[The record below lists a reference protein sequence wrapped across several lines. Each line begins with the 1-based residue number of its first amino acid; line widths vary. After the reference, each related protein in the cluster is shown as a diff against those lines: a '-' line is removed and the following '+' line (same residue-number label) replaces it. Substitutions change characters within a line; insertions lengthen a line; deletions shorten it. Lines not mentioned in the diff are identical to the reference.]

1 MGIYYK
7 QFRIFSEIAKQ
18 MNWLNVERIIR
29 RNDLRLFSP
38 QDLRHLLRAS
48 EVSVRFLITR
58 AHKRGDVIKLRREL
72 YALPDRLP
80 SELELGNALIK
91 PSYISFLYALSYY
104 HLIPEAVFE
113 IASATTRTTRRFE
126 ALGKVF
132 TYHHI
137 KPTAFTGYR
146 PEIVGGKTILIAEP
160 EKALV
165 DCLYFASLGQLA
177 LPDRLDISTLN
188 PNRILALAQ
197 LYRRPTLIEK
207 IEELL

>member
-1 MGIYYK
+1 MTK
-7 QFRIFSEIAKQ
+7 QL
-18 MNWLNVERIIR
+18 NWLQVERTIQ

-38 QDLRHLLRAS
+38 QDLRHLLRAT
-48 EVSVRFLITR
+48 EVSMRFLLTR
-58 AHKRGDVIKLRREL
+58 AHKRGDVVKLRREL

-80 SELELGNALIK
+80 SELALGNVLIR
-91 PSYISFLYALSYY
+91 PSYISFLYALAFY

-137 KPTAFTGYR
+137 KPVAFTGYR
-146 PEIVGGKTILIAEP
+146 PEKIGGKTILIAEP

-165 DCLYFASLGQLA
+165 DCLYFASLGKLS
-177 LPDRLDISTLN
+177 LPDRLDLATLN
-188 PNRILALAQ
+188 SERILALAQ
-197 LYRRPTLIEK
+197 LYKRPTLVEK
-207 IEELL
+207 VEALL

>member
-1 MGIYYK
+1 
-7 QFRIFSEIAKQ
+7 
-18 MNWLNVERIIR
+18 MNWINVERIIR
-29 RNDLRLFSP
+29 RNDLRVFSP
-38 QDLRHLLRAS
+38 QDLLHLLRAS
-48 EVSVRFLITR
+48 EVSVRFLLTR
-58 AHKRGDVIKLRREL
+58 AHKRGDVVKLRREL

-80 SELELGNALIK
+80 SELELSNALIS
-91 PSYISFLYALSYY
+91 PSYISFYYALAYY

-113 IASATTRTTRRFE
+113 ITSATTRTTRRFE

-132 TYHHI
+132 TYRHI
-137 KPTAFTGYR
+137 KPIAFTGYR

-177 LPDRLDISTLN
+177 LPDRLGISTLN
-188 PNRILALAQ
+188 SNRILALAQ